1 LYFVHTVGALVQ
13 EAYTFP
19 WYHDAPKLFTQ
30 GHDYG
35 AHNGSLLQVLIFT
48 SFFEIM
54 TLPAVIQMVKGE
66 SDREPGNFGLDL
78 FGMMAK
84 DPMMKQKEIK
94 NGRYV
99 ALTLS
104 FGSA

>member
-1 LYFVHTVGALVQ
+1 MLAFLGAVVQ

-19 WYHDAPKLFTQ
+19 WYTDAPKLFTQ
-30 GHDYG
+30 GHDWG

-48 SFFEIM
+48 SFFEAM

-66 SDREPGNFGLDL
+66 SDREPGNFGCDF

-84 DPMMKQKEIK
+84 
-94 NGRYV
+94 YV
-99 ALTLS
+99 SASLAAPLS
-104 FGSA
+104 LDRNLWCG